1 MSSRSP
7 ELPAAFLAAPIAH
20 RGLHDRAAGVVE
32 NSRAAFAAAIAAGYG
47 IEMDIQRSADGEAMV
62 FHDDEMP
69 RLTGLPGLVHD
80 YTVAQL
86 SATPLLDGG
95 ETVPTLAEVLALVAG
110 RAPLLIEIK
119 DQDGAL
125 GPGVGPLEARVAE
138 LLARLRRAGGADVV
152 QPALGGGAGRG
163 GAGAAARPHHLR
175 LRWRRLVA
183 ARLPPRRARRP
194 HRRRAHRGRLR
205 LARPQGPRQPGRR
218 PPQGRGAADPD
229 LDGPQP
235 GRGGSRAP
243 GRRQHHLRGLPSR
256 AHRR

>member
-7 ELPAAFLAAPIAH
+7 ELPAAFLAVPIAH

-47 IEMDIQRSADGEAMV
+47 IEMDIQRSADGEAVV

-138 LLARLRRAGGADVV
+138 LLGGYAGPVALMSFN
-152 QPALGGGAGRG
+152 PLLGGGAGRG

-175 LRWRRLVA
+175 LRRRRLVA
-183 ARLPPRRARRP
+183 ARLPPRRARQPR
-194 HRRRAHRGRLR
+194 RRRAHRRRLR
-205 LARPQGPRQPGRR
+205 LARPQGPRQPGGR
-218 PPQGRGAADPD
+218 PAQGRGPADPD
-229 LDGPQP
+229 LDDPQP
-235 GRGGSRAP
+235 RRGGSRAP
-243 GRRQHHLRGLPSR
+243 VADNITFEGYRPALTL
-256 AHRR
+256 